1 VILPLL
7 LAWQEVPA
15 APPPSDAEIVVMAR
29 KMRMLR
35 VSVKAPK
42 RNGKLVLQRC
52 GIDNSTGNA
61 AIDRIPCEVAQE
73 CIAEAPA
80 TRKQLAQC
88 IEERSQPRL
97 DAALAAWKATRA

>member
-1 VILPLL
+1 
-7 LAWQEVPA
+7 
-15 APPPSDAEIVVMAR
+15 VVMAR
-29 KMRMLR
+29 KMRMIR

-42 RNGKLVLQRC
+42 RSGKLVLQRC

-61 AIDRIPCEVAQE
+61 AIDAIPCQVAQE
-73 CIAEAPA
+73 CMADAPI

-97 DAALAAWKATRA
+97 DAALAAWKAARS

>member
-1 VILPLL
+1 MILPLL
-7 LAWQEVPA
+7 FAWQEVPA
-15 APPPSDAEIVVMAR
+15 ASPPSDAEIVVMAR

-52 GIDNSTGNA
+52 NSTGNA